1 MTPVEGEQKPSA
13 KPAIFMTGATHARE
27 LISTSINM
35 YKAVKLIQQ
44 GVLNGDKT
52 YEQYLKDNKF
62 YFVPILNVDGVALIE
77 QSWEKDHKILP
88 VRKNRD
94 PSMAPGSE
102 QFKSLAQAPPET
114 EGVDLNRNFAINFAE
129 SEGHP
134 EFIEDKWI
142 AKADRK
148 KQDESLMQIQEE

>member
-1 MTPVEGEQKPSA
+1 
-13 KPAIFMTGATHARE
+13 
-27 LISTSINM
+27 M